1 MKSQLNRIELVTR
14 PAENYLHLFPEMFPF
29 GRKRDPAEREEKER
43 RKRDKREKQGQALES
58 GGRLSNADLQRLEEV
73 RRSLASKGGQ
83 PIGGVTSAR

>member
-1 MKSQLNRIELVTR
+1 
-14 PAENYLHLFPEMFPF
+14 MFPF

-58 GGRLSNADLQRLEEV
+58 GGRLSTADLQRLEEV

-83 PIGGVTSAR
+83 PITSGAGGPSQPQQQPSVRYVTKFCNFFIIF